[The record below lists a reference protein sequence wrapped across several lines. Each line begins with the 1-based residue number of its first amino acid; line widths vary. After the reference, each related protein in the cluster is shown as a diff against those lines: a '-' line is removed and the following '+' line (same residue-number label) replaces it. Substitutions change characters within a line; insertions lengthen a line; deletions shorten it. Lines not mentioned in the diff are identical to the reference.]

1 MNTEFW
7 LERWHRREIGF
18 HLDEINTHLQEHW
31 PRLGLQ
37 PGTRVFVPLCG
48 KTLDLIWLVS
58 QGFQVFGVELSEIAV
73 QAFFEEHEL
82 TPEISE
88 MPPFRRYQVGEL
100 TVLCGDYFALEPH
113 HTEDVGAIFDRAS
126 LIALP
131 PDMRGSYA
139 AQLKRLFAR
148 PRDTLLITLNYDQTK
163 MSGPPFAVGTGEV
176 ARLFGG
182 THRIEEL
189 AAFDALDDS
198 PNFRRRGLTALL
210 EQVYAL
216 RPRD

>member
-48 KTLDLIWLVS
+48 KALDLIWLVS
-58 QGFQVFGVELSEIAV
+58 QGFSVIGVELSEIAV
-73 QAFFEEHEL
+73 QALFDEHGL

-88 MPPFRRYQVGEL
+88 MPPFRRYQVDEL
-100 TVLCGDYFALEPH
+100 TVLCGDYFALQPH
-113 HTEDVGAIFDRAS
+113 HLEDVRAIFDRAS

-131 PDMRGSYA
+131 PDMRGSYV
-139 AQLKRLFAR
+139 AQLQRLFPR
-148 PRDTLLITLNYDQTK
+148 GRDTLLITLNYDQAQ
-163 MSGPPFAVGTGEV
+163 MSGPPFAVEPDEV
-176 ARLFGG
+176 AQLFGA
-182 THRIEEL
+182 THRLEEL
-189 AAFDALDDS
+189 TAFDALDDS